1 MTEAIRRWLREP
13 GFVLT
18 LLALS
23 LFGIAVI
30 YSAGVLNAPS
40 PVVTGAWKRQL
51 IWFGLALVAF
61 VVVSRMPSRWVDW
74 AAVPAYIV
82 AILLLAATLVIG
94 TGAGTAA
101 GVKSWIS
108 VGGFRFQP
116 AEVAKI
122 ATILA
127 LARLLAARD
136 EPPKFLRE
144 LLAPA
149 LVAALPLGLVML
161 QPDLGTAQA
170 FVGILFAALFWAGTP
185 VPMLLLL
192 ASPAAGLIL
201 SFDTRLWSAYFLLLF
216 VAVYV
221 YRYRLFLVESLAI
234 LLANLAA
241 GTIAQP
247 LWNSLAAYQRNRLL
261 VFLDTSRDPSGAGW
275 NVIQSKVAIGSGGL
289 FGKGFTLGSQKRLN
303 FLPEQHTDFIFGVV
317 GEEFGFVGTTLVL
330 LAFLFVLSRLV
341 RMAERTPDPFAGIVL
356 FGILGAWLVHIFI
369 NVGMSIGLVPVMGI
383 PLPFISYG
391 GSFLLMSWVAAG
403 IAVRVANED

>member
-1 MTEAIRRWLREP
+1 MTDALRRWLREP
-13 GFVLT
+13 GFVLI

-51 IWFGLALVAF
+51 VWFGLALVAF

-170 FVGILFAALFWAGTP
+170 FIGILFAALFWAGTP

-247 LWNSLAAYQRNRLL
+247 LWNSLAEYQRNRLL

-369 NVGMSIGLVPVMGI
+369 NIGMSIGLVPVMGI